1 MIVMYQSNP
10 SLKFKVEKTERV
22 PDEEFIP
29 IKRRAIV
36 FLKAKQYSVDVT
48 KHFEETPYELWVHTD
63 SDGKK
68 RFMLWWDATI
78 AEYVEM
84 ERRLEDESYFQII
97 VFPAICEALNAVR
110 YMDVQCVVLG
120 VKLAEE
126 EEDVQVAPPKVRT
139 NSDIV
144 DMALRDA
151 ETLIKSS
158 GAPNA
163 LDRAHTAF
171 HAYLREACEDSKI
184 NVVKDADITTVFGQL
199 RAKHPELKIVDP
211 QADKMMVDILRGF
224 ARAIDALNP
233 VRNNKSMAHPNPL
246 LGPPEAMLAIN
257 AIRTMLH
264 YLDKKLK

>member
-1 MIVMYQSNP
+1 MIVMYESNP
-10 SLKFKVEKTERV
+10 SLKLKAEKTERV

-29 IKRRAIV
+29 IKRRAVV
-36 FLKAKQYSVDVT
+36 FLKAKQYSVDVIQ
-48 KHFEETPYELWVHTD
+48 HFEETPYELWVQTA

-68 RFMLWWDATI
+68 RYMLWWDATI

-84 ERRLEDESYFQII
+84 ERRLEEESYFQQI
-97 VFPAICEALNAVR
+97 VFPAICDALEAVR
-110 YMDVQCVVLG
+110 YMDVQSVVMG
-120 VKLAEE
+120 VKLAE

-144 DMALRDA
+144 DIALRDA

-171 HAYLREACEDSKI
+171 HAYLREACEDAKI
-184 NVVKDADITTVFGQL
+184 NVVKDADITTLFAQL
-199 RAKHPELKIVDP
+199 RDKHPKLKIVDP

-246 LGPPEAMLAIN
+246 LDPPEAMLAIN

-264 YLDKKLK
+264 YLDRKLK

>member
-1 MIVMYQSNP
+1 MIVMYESNP
-10 SLKFKVEKTERV
+10 SLKVKVEQTERV
-22 PDEEFIP
+22 PEEEFIP

-36 FLKAKQYSVDVT
+36 FLEAKQYSADVI
-48 KHFEETPYELWVHTD
+48 KHFEETPYELWVQTA

-68 RFMLWWDATI
+68 RYMLWWDATI

-84 ERRLEDESYFQII
+84 ERRLEDESYFQHI
-97 VFPAICEALNAVR
+97 VFPAICDALDAVR
-110 YMDVQCVVLG
+110 YMDVQSVVMG
-120 VKLAEE
+120 VKLEE
-126 EEDVQVAPPKVRT
+126 EEDVRVAPPKVRT
-139 NSDIV
+139 SSNFVDI
-144 DMALRDA
+144 ALRDA

-163 LDRAHTAF
+163 LDRAYTAF
-171 HAYLREACEDSKI
+171 HAYLREASEDAKI
-184 NVVKDADITTVFGQL
+184 TVAEDADITTLFGQL
-199 RAKHPELKIVDP
+199 RDKHPKLKIVDR

-246 LGPPEAMLAIN
+246 LDPPEAMLAIN